1 MQSEWLTIRRGAA
14 PLLLSMPHSGID
26 LRGLE
31 ARFVSPWLARRDADW
46 WIDLL
51 YDFATALDATI
62 VHTSVSRSVIDV
74 NRDPSGRSLYP
85 GRATTELCP
94 GTTFDG
100 EPLYRDNASVT
111 PAEIE
116 ERRLQYF
123 DPYHAALRSEIERL
137 RQRHSTIVLY
147 DCHSIRSRIP
157 RLFEGELP
165 QFNIGTNDGQSCA
178 PALSE
183 AVLAACASSG
193 LSHVLNGRFKGGYI
207 TRFHG
212 RPAEGVHAVQMELA
226 CRGYLDEPVG
236 PVSPENW
243 PPPFDPDLSKP
254 LRTVLQ
260 TVLGRCIEFALKP
273 AHGQAGMSHAQNR

>member
-1 MQSEWLTIRRGAA
+1 MHSEWLSIRRGAA
-14 PLLLSMPHSGID
+14 PLLLSMPHSGTD

-31 ARFVSPWLARRDADW
+31 SRFVSPWLARRDADW
-46 WIDLL
+46 WIEQL

-62 VHTSVSRSVIDV
+62 VRTTVSRSVIDV

-94 GTTFDG
+94 STTFDG
-100 EPLYRDNASVT
+100 EPLYLDNATVT

-137 RQRHSTIVLY
+137 RQRHTNIVLY

-157 RLFEGELP
+157 RLFDGELP
-165 QFNIGTNDGQSCA
+165 QFNIGTNDGESCA
-178 PALSE
+178 SVLSDT
-183 AVLAACASSG
+183 VVAACASS
-193 LSHVLNGRFKGGYI
+193 SFTRVLNGRFKGGYI

-226 CRGYLDEPVG
+226 CRGYIEEPTAV
-236 PVSPENW
+236 VSPDNW
-243 PPPFDPDLSKP
+243 PAKFDPDFAKP
-254 LRTVLQ
+254 LRSVLEG
-260 TVLGRCIEFALKP
+260 VLGRCIEFALKP
-273 AHGQAGMSHAQNR
+273 AHGQTGISHAQNR